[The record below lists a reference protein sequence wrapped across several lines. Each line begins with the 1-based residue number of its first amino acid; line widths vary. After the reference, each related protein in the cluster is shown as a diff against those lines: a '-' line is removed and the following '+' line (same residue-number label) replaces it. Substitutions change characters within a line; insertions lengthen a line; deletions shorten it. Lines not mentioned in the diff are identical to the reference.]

1 MKAPKLSSQPDCD
14 LFPALL
20 DREELPLIPV
30 QPKLLDHGVEANG
43 DVLAGVGRREGGN
56 ERSVHLI
63 IFLCSKDR
71 KFQNQR

>member
-14 LFPALL
+14 LFFAFL

-43 DVLAGVGRREGGN
+43 DVLAGVGRKEGGN
-56 ERSVHLI
+56 DGVYI
-63 IFLCSKDR
+63 
-71 KFQNQR
+71 

>member
-20 DREELPLIPV
+20 DRKELPLIPV

-56 ERSVHLI
+56 EQSVHLI
-63 IFLCSKDR
+63 IFLCSKD
-71 KFQNQR
+71 